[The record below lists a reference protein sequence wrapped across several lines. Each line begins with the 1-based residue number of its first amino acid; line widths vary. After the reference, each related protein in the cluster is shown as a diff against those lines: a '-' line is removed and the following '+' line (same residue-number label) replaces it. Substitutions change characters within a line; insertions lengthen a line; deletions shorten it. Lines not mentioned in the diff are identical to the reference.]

1 MKRLISLATFTV
13 AALGLLAGFS
23 GAAAAETISPN
34 PITFETGQGYSVG
47 NINGQNSWSKT
58 GAYDANVVSTS
69 RYGFGQALQIS
80 DATTSGSFGDQT
92 FSPALTQAA
101 GESAQTHF
109 DATFQIGTTSDTAQA
124 GSHLSVSPD
133 NGSGGRMSYLR
144 FEDQGDGVHVF
155 FDDVTDS
162 GPFYKMATFNE
173 TGIATLDRTTA
184 HTIRFSIDFKP
195 GPANDVVN
203 IYIDNVLKATGTT
216 WEDYYRYDNEN
227 QGSPAPVPTTTG
239 LSFLERGTADPSNL
253 GGGFLVDNVS
263 YASSM
268 TPPACTQTGLMRDGI
283 NLTAKQIGGTA
294 TGDVDATGCNIGV
307 YYAPGTTGTVNAANI
322 HGANYYGVV
331 VNAAAVSVT
340 NSSIHNIGEV
350 PFNGTQ
356 HGVGVLYTTIN
367 QALATTGPA
376 ATGTLSG
383 NTITLYQKNGVVV
396 SGTGAVVT
404 VQNNTV
410 TGNGPVS
417 YIAQNGIQMS
427 YGATGTISGNTV
439 SRNEYTGANGA
450 SSGGIIIV
458 GGAYYFGLPYSTDIS
473 VTKNVVTNNDVGV
486 WLSNAQADG
495 SAPVTKTNN
504 KVVSNTISKTDG
516 ATNVS
521 GDGTCG
527 YQVGIA
533 DEGNKDNIVNNT
545 ISGNGYVPTTSC
557 ATGTF
562 RTAIDPLGSNHIHN
576 N

>member
-1 MKRLISLATFTV
+1 MKRLISLATLTV

-23 GAAAAETISPN
+23 GAAAADSAG
-34 PITFETGQGYSVG
+34 PITFESSQSYVLG
-47 NINGQNSWSKT
+47 NINGQQGWSNT
-58 GAYDANVVSTS
+58 GLYDANVVSTS
-69 RYGFGQALQIS
+69 LYGFGQALQVS

-92 FSPALTQAA
+92 FSPSLTQAA

-109 DATFQIGTTSDTAQA
+109 EASFQIGAESATVRP
-124 GSHLSVSPD
+124 GSHMSVSPD

-144 FEDQGDGVHVF
+144 FEDQTDGIHVF
-155 FDDVTDS
+155 FDDVTDA
-162 GPFYKMATFNE
+162 GPYYKLATFNE
-173 TGIATLDRTTA
+173 LPIATLDRTIA

-195 GPANDVVN
+195 GPGNDVVN
-203 IYIDNVLKATGTT
+203 IYIDGVLKTTGTT
-216 WEDYYRYDNEN
+216 WEDYYRYDNEKS
-227 QGSPAPVPTTTG
+227 GSGASVPTTSS
-239 LSFLERGTADPSNL
+239 LLFRESDTADSGNA

-263 YASSM
+263 LVSSM
-268 TPPACTQTGLMRDGI
+268 APPVCTPTDLFRDG
-283 NLTAKQIGGTA
+283 NYLTAKQIGGTA
-294 TGDVDATGCNIGV
+294 TGDIDATGCNIGV
-307 YYAPGTTGTVNAANI
+307 YYAPGTSGTVTAANI

-331 VNAAAVSVT
+331 ANAAMVNVT

-350 PFNGTQ
+350 PFDGTQ

-367 QALATTGPA
+367 QALGNTGPS

-383 NTITLYQKNGVVV
+383 NTIKLYQKNGVVV

-410 TGNGPVS
+410 TGNGKVN

-439 SRNEYTGANGA
+439 SGNEYTGTNGA

-458 GGAYYFGLPYSTDIS
+458 GGAFYFGLPYSTGIS

-495 SAPVTKTNN
+495 SAPVTKTSN
-504 KVVSNTISKTDG
+504 KVVNNTISKTDG

-527 YQVGIA
+527 YQAGIA
-533 DEGNKDNIVNNT
+533 DEGNKDSIVNNT
-545 ISGNGYVPTTSC
+545 ISGDGYVPDTTCES
-557 ATGTF
+557 GTF